1 MSSVILRVP
10 NRVTWNAADTTQMAA
25 LATTLM
31 APKLQQAANLAGLPP
46 GDNWQP
52 KPCTILT
59 NRDSFV
65 IPYTDPKVVHSN
77 IQRTKWVTIDRPG
90 ARPYVGNGGGTLRE
104 MKLTGVLGSVK
115 RDATW
120 IEGQMINLSYML
132 SVPEPLTIAYGRFE
146 SEGIQWRC
154 TSADIS
160 TVYRFPGTNKS
171 WWVDLD
177 LKFIE
182 ASDAPYPQPAPAVPA
197 VVAAPPPQALAVK
210 IATQSAKRT
219 YTIKKGDTLWAL
231 AVKYYNDGTKWPKIA
246 DASGVRDPK
255 RLQIGQVVTIP

>member
-1 MSSVILRVP
+1 MASFNLLFPDRGGAGYDP
-10 NRVTWNAADTTQMAA
+10 TAA
-25 LATTLM
+25 LAGIASQLLRERSAA
-31 APKLQQAANLAGLPP
+31 APNLSALPNP
-46 GDNWQP
+46 DNWQP
-52 KPCTILT
+52 KKCTLLT

-65 IPYTDPKVVHSN
+65 IPFTDPKVVHSN

-90 ARPYVGNGGGTLRE
+90 ARPYVGNGGSTLRE
-104 MKLTGVLGSVK
+104 LKLTGVLGDLG

-120 IEGQMINLSYML
+120 IEGQMRNLSYML

-160 TVYRFPGTNKS
+160 TVFRFPGTNQS

-197 VVAAPPPQALAVK
+197 VVAQPPAPSIAIKV
-210 IATQSAKRT
+210 ATQAKRT

-231 AVKYYNDGTKWPKIA
+231 AVQYYHDGTKWPKIA
-246 DASGVRDPK
+246 EASGVRDPK
-255 RLQIGQVVTIP
+255 KLQIGKVVTIP